1 MSIIQVLLLCI
12 LFISLVGLFLLG
24 WARTPQIRDSLLQVA
39 PNSVAS
45 LEQVRLGGLNQ
56 FILIRG
62 KDKNCPILL
71 FLHGGPGMPAMYLAH
86 RFQRKLENHF
96 VVVHW
101 DRRGAGKSFDENIP
115 IDTMTV
121 QQMIADTCELVQH
134 LRKRFGQEK
143 VYLVG
148 HSWGTY
154 LGMLVIQRHPEFFY
168 AYVGIGQLTGEGH
181 DSQEIAE
188 IQDRFIRQQAL
199 ETNNQE
205 ALGELDSAERFDREK
220 WLFRFGGE
228 LRHATSFWPLILAG
242 LQSPEYTLMDVRN
255 VVRGST
261 FSQRHMK
268 YDAMSGPLI
277 QAATLLQIPVYFF
290 TGRYDYTDP
299 FELTEQY
306 FEKLQAPV
314 KKIVWFEDSAHF
326 PFLEESDK
334 FSDEMVKIL
343 SELHGFLQIRNGGN
357 ERNVQES

>member
-1 MSIIQVLLLCI
+1 
-12 LFISLVGLFLLG
+12 
-24 WARTPQIRDSLLQVA
+24 
-39 PNSVAS
+39 
-45 LEQVRLGGLNQ
+45 
-56 FILIRG
+56 
-62 KDKNCPILL
+62 
-71 FLHGGPGMPAMYLAH
+71 
-86 RFQRKLENHF
+86 
-96 VVVHW
+96 
-101 DRRGAGKSFDENIP
+101 
-115 IDTMTV
+115 
-121 QQMIADTCELVQH
+121 
-134 LRKRFGQEK
+134 
-143 VYLVG
+143 
-148 HSWGTY
+148 
-154 LGMLVIQRHPEFFY
+154 
-168 AYVGIGQLTGEGH
+168 
-181 DSQEIAE
+181 
-188 IQDRFIRQQAL
+188 
-199 ETNNQE
+199 
-205 ALGELDSAERFDREK
+205 
-220 WLFRFGGE
+220 
-228 LRHATSFWPLILAG
+228 
-242 LQSPEYTLMDVRN
+242 MDVRN